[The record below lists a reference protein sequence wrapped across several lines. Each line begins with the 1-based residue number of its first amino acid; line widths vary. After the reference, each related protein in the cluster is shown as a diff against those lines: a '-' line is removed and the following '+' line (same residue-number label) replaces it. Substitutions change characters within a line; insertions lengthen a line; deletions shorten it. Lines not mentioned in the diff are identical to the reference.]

1 LVLVLIFPT
10 ALLAVTADSKAASMS
25 VDAYITIG
33 ILALAFGLLIKTKL
47 PPAVIFV
54 GALTLTITFRL
65 APLKESLKG
74 FSNPGVLTIGALF
87 MVAAGMYSTG
97 AISLITDKLIGRPK
111 TLLRAQMKILPMVSF
126 GSAFLNNTPL
136 VAMMIPVIRDLSKT
150 CRLAATRLY
159 IPLSFSSILGGIC
172 TLIGTS
178 TNLVVSG
185 MVIDALAKA
194 SANAPPMREI
204 RMFDTAWVG
213 VPSAIAGLA
222 FIVFFSR
229 WLLPDP
235 KEPEGVEEGKRHFG
249 AEFKIEPRSPIIGK
263 TLEELGFVNQVG
275 FQLLSIDR
283 SNGDHPEVEGGL
295 KLKEGDVLTFSSG
308 IESLPDLWATEGLMP
323 HIVGHKMESGRYTHS
338 LVEVVVSRRSSV
350 IGRKI
355 ADIPMPD
362 SPYKVNIVGISRGG
376 KPIEGQM
383 RHVKLKAGDIGVLEV
398 DEAFFYENRNE
409 IEFSTTKR
417 LTGASIKR
425 TDKAVA
431 ATVITVAMV
440 TVVALGWMSMLNAAL
455 LASGL
460 MLLTGC
466 MTLGAAGRSVEFKT
480 LVVIASAI
488 GLEAAVTGSGLS
500 ATIANTLSKIGGD
513 NPYIALAVVY
523 AGCILMDTLTTN
535 VASAALMFPIAMGM
549 AGNLGVSFMPFA
561 ITLMIGSSCSFIS
574 PMGYAAN
581 LMVYEPGGYVFT
593 DYAKVGIPLTIVV
606 GIVTVFLA
614 PIFFKF

>member
-1 LVLVLIFPT
+1 
-10 ALLAVTADSKAASMS
+10 MS

-54 GALTLTITFRL
+54 GALTLTITFRI

-150 CRLAATRLY
+150 CRLATTRLY

-213 VPSAIAGLA
+213 VPAAIAGLA
-222 FIVFFSR
+222 FIIFFSR
-229 WLLPDP
+229 WLLPDLR
-235 KEPEGVEEGKRHFG
+235 EPEDVAEEKRHFG
-249 AEFKIEPRSPIIGK
+249 AEFKVEPRSSLAGK

-275 FQLLSIDR
+275 FQLLSLDR
-283 SNGDHPEVEGGL
+283 SNGDRPEVEGGL
-295 KLKEGDVLTFSSG
+295 KLKEGDVLTFSSE

-323 HIVGHKMESGRYTHS
+323 HIVGHKMESERYTHS
-338 LVEVVVSRRSSV
+338 LVEVVISRRSSV

-362 SPYKVNIVGISRGG
+362 SPYKIKLVALSRGG

-383 RHVKLKAGDIGVLEV
+383 RHLKLKAGDIGVLEV

-466 MTLGAAGRSVEFKT
+466 MTLGAAGRSIEFKT

-500 ATIANTLSKIGGD
+500 AAIANTLSKIGGD

-561 ITLMIGSSCSFIS
+561 ITVMIGSSCSFIS